1 MLTWFLILINWKK
14 ITNEAKNLSKSIKL
28 KYLSSRN
35 KFKKLQEDQQPEQ
48 IQQSLLED
56 QFPEIKLLKEVICQI
71 WTLVSKEK
79 VKFTLKRGK

>member
-1 MLTWFLILINWKK
+1 L
-14 ITNEAKNLSKSIKL
+14 KSIKP

-56 QFPEIKLLKEVICQI
+56 QFRGIKLLKEVICQI